1 MEDRIQKLLDLYW
14 EGETGLE
21 EEKEL
26 QVYFNS
32 KEVKDEHIAFAPMFL
47 HFSNQKNISGPSFDI
62 QAIICKAE
70 DTEKSNVR
78 RLSTGWIYSV
88 AAIFV
93 VCLTAIYFFQN
104 KPQNAEST
112 SAYVQEI
119 EDPEEAYRI
128 TMQALALV
136 SGKLNKGTE
145 GIQRGLENV
154 NKANII
160 K

>member
-26 QVYFNS
+26 QSYFQS
-32 KEVKDEHIAFAPMFL
+32 KDVKEEHIAFTPLFL
-47 HFSNQKNISGPSFDI
+47 HTARQKEIVSPVF
-62 QAIICKAE
+62 
-70 DTEKSNVR
+70 DTEEIIRKAGQSSEPKVR
-78 RLSTGWIYSV
+78 TLSTGWIYSV

-104 KPQNAEST
+104 KTQNTGAPAS
-112 SAYVQEI
+112 YVQEI

-128 TMQALALV
+128 TMQALALI
-136 SGKLNKGTE
+136 SGELSKGTE
-145 GIQRGLENV
+145 GIQHGLENV
-154 NKANII
+154 HKANII